1 MIHGGTR
8 WMKVGWL
15 VERRESVRFDSKIKL
30 GDSKRTGDQDQRNP
44 ERKVKAGRTT
54 RTREQ

>member
-1 MIHGGTR
+1 
-8 WMKVGWL
+8 MKVGWL